1 MDLMALGR
9 VCVMVVMRQVASRRS
24 ARSGRGRI
32 MSSVRVACVCG
43 VCVCISQA
51 QHVSLIMPSM
61 SLVSLNRLR
70 SRLHQRRGHRLA
82 LLVRH
87 LFNHTDRVQA
97 EGEQG
102 RGGLHVRDLCVI
114 HPVPVC
120 GGVRV
125 GGRYLLPERQHL
137 HLRRASD

>member
-32 MSSVRVACVCG
+32 MSSVRVWR
-43 VCVCISQA
+43 VCVCLSHASIA
-51 QHVSLIMPSM
+51 LIMPSM

-70 SRLHQRRGHRLA
+70 SRLDQRRGHRLA

-87 LFNHTDRVQA
+87 LSNHTDRVQA

-125 GGRYLLPERQHL
+125 GGRYLFDREQNMF
-137 HLRRASD
+137 